1 MWSKNKIGMRY
12 CRHDMI
18 VKYHKFWITI
28 MFEVMN
34 IFIYNDYFLLQI
46 RNKIFMNNINPK
58 NDTY

>member
-1 MWSKNKIGMRY
+1 
-12 CRHDMI
+12 
-18 VKYHKFWITI
+18 